1 MKAQAIPR
9 VLIAY
14 PSAFACYDKFE
25 RKVSNILSSISNFY
39 IVHES
44 DPNEFVAR
52 RFSSDQRVCGTLNS
66 PVDEGCLSNATHAVI
81 FNDGTT
87 FNDLIGDVKKRD
99 IKARIIDA
107 AITKVVNIRRTKEY
121 DVYIGRGSPWG
132 NPYAIGRDGDR
143 DREEVIR
150 KYSYD
155 FERGL
160 LKTDKENFRELAGK
174 TLGCYCKP
182 EACHG
187 DVIAAHLN
195 ALDDGK

>member
-14 PSAFACYDKFE
+14 PPAFACYDKFE
-25 RKVSNILSSISNFY
+25 RKVSNILSSFPSFY

-66 PVDEGCLSNATHAVI
+66 PVNEGCLSDATHAVI

-99 IKARIIDA
+99 LEARIIDA
-107 AITKVVNIRRTKEY
+107 AITKVVNVRRTKEY

-143 DREEVIR
+143 EEVIR
-150 KYSYD
+150 KYRHD
-155 FERGL
+155 FERGF
-160 LKTDKENFRELAGK
+160 LKSDKDDFRKLAGK

-182 EACHG
+182 APCHG

-195 ALDDGK
+195 ALVDGK

>member
-25 RKVSNILSSISNFY
+25 RKMSNILSSFPNFY
-39 IVHES
+39 IVHKS
-44 DPNEFVAR
+44 DPNEFVSR
-52 RFSSDQRVCGTLNS
+52 RFSSDQRVCGALNS
-66 PVDEGCLSNATHAVI
+66 PDDEECLSNATHAVI

-87 FNDLIGDVKKRD
+87 FNGLIADVKKRD
-99 IKARIIDA
+99 LESRIIDA
-107 AITKVVNIRRTKEY
+107 PITRVVNVRKTKEW
-121 DVYIGRGSPWG
+121 DVNIGRGSSWG
-132 NPYAIGRDGDR
+132 NPYAIGPDG

-150 KYSYD
+150 KYRYD
-155 FERGL
+155 FERGF
-160 LKTDKENFRELAGK
+160 LKGGKEDFRELAGK

-187 DVIAAHLN
+187 DVIAEYLN

>member
-14 PSAFACYDKFE
+14 PRAFACYDKFE
-25 RKVSNILSSISNFY
+25 RKTSNILSSFPSFY
-39 IVHES
+39 IVRES

-52 RFSSDQRVCGTLNS
+52 RFASDQRVCGTLNS
-66 PVDEGCLSNATHAVI
+66 PVDEGCLGDATHAVI

-87 FNDLIGDVKKRD
+87 FNGLIDEVKKRGLE
-99 IKARIIDA
+99 ARIIDA
-107 AITKVVNIRRTKEY
+107 AITKVVNVRRTKNY
-121 DVYIGRGSPWG
+121 DVYIGRGSSWG
-132 NPYAIGRDGDR
+132 NPYAIGPDD

-150 KYSYD
+150 KYKYD
-155 FERGL
+155 FDRGF
-160 LKTDKENFRELAGK
+160 LKGGKEDFRELAGK

-182 EACHG
+182 EPCHG
-187 DVIAAHLN
+187 DVIAAYLN

>member
-14 PSAFACYDKFE
+14 PPAFACYDKFE
-25 RKVSNILSSISNFY
+25 RKVSNILSSFPSFY

-66 PVDEGCLSNATHAVI
+66 PVDEGCLSDATHAVI

-99 IKARIIDA
+99 MEARIIDA
-107 AITKVVNIRRTKEY
+107 AITKVVNIRRTKDY

-143 DREEVIR
+143 EEVIR

-160 LKTDKENFRELAGK
+160 LKSDKEDFRELAGK

-182 EACHG
+182 APCHG

>member
-14 PSAFACYDKFE
+14 PPAFACYEKFE
-25 RKVSNILSSISNFY
+25 RKVSNILSSFPSFY
-39 IVHES
+39 IVHKS

-52 RFSSDQRVCGTLNS
+52 RFSSDRRVCGTLNS
-66 PVDEGCLSNATHAVI
+66 PVDEGGLSDATHAVI

-87 FNDLIGDVKKRD
+87 FNGLIDEVKKRD
-99 IKARIIDA
+99 LKARIINA
-107 AITKVVNIRRTKEY
+107 AITKVVNVRKTKNY
-121 DVYIGRGSPWG
+121 DVYIGRGSSWG
-132 NPYAIGRDGDR
+132 NPYAIGPGD

-150 KYSYD
+150 KYKYD
-155 FERGL
+155 FDRGF
-160 LKTDKENFRELAGK
+160 LKSGKEDFRELAGK

-182 EACHG
+182 EPCHG
-187 DVIAAHLN
+187 DVIAEYLN